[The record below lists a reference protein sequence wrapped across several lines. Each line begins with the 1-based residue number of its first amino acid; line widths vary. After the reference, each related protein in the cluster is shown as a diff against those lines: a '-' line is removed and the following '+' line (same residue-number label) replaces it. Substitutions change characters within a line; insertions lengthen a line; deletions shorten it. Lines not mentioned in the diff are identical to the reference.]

1 MRRDTTPPLSSITR
15 LVFQAICL
23 SVGISMLWYAL
34 FGSGRYLQRQAGDA
48 VLAIGAVGNRIH
60 LCGSCSKKKARGI
73 VRGFALV
80 VLRRRVA

>member
-1 MRRDTTPPLSSITR
+1 MPPLSSITR
-15 LVFQAICL
+15 LVFQASCL
-23 SVGISMLWYAL
+23 SVGIGMLWYAL
-34 FGSGRYLQRQAGDA
+34 FGAGRYLRRQAGDA
-48 VLAIGAVGNRIH
+48 VLAIGAAETGIH